1 MSTQNESMNTPAP
14 ATPAAAPLSFTVS
27 APVLRAALSACAPA
41 MSIDPNRHIISSL
54 YFELSAA
61 TPAAQRTGSAP
72 HVLSLV
78 ATDGRR
84 MHVAQIPIDG
94 LSLPAAPARCLA
106 FIMPAASVRAAIKAC
121 FPKKLKAGEA
131 RLTFTPAAGGAPA
144 DQKGLRWLAIKTEA
158 GELTC
163 PETFGNYP
171 MFRQVIPSNVAAR
184 GAAAVH
190 INRKDALNVAEINEA
205 EDARFNEACLN
216 AAVSAAASQSLP
228 FPAEQIRRAA
238 LPSVRK
244 LIKDARKRSPLAYF
258 ESAPAGRLIPLALSF
273 AHVPPSFM
281 FNADASNVSPLG
293 AADIRL
299 THAAGMESCGSDVP
313 RAARVAI
320 NPEYLADVAA
330 ACAAFET
337 VPGSSLNG
345 ALSAADESSPFVIRT
360 CADLDAGERFTFL
373 AVIMPARMR

>member
-1 MSTQNESMNTPAP
+1 MNTP
-14 ATPAAAPLSFTVS
+14 TPAAPLSFTVS
-27 APVLRAALSACAPA
+27 APALRAAFNACAPA
-41 MSIDPNRHIISSL
+41 MSDDVNRHIISSL

-61 TPAAQRTGSAP
+61 PTAAAIRAGSAP

-94 LSLPAAPARCLA
+94 LSLPPSPAPSLA
-106 FIMPAASVRAAIKAC
+106 FIMPAAALPAPIQA
-121 FPKKLKAGEA
+121 FLPKKLKTGEA
-131 RLTFTPAAGGAPA
+131 RLTFSPAAGGAPA
-144 DQKGLRWLAIKTEA
+144 DQKGLRWVAIKTDA

-163 PETFGNYP
+163 PETSGNYP
-171 MFRQVIPSNVAAR
+171 MFRQVIPKNSAP
-184 GAAAVH
+184 AAAVH
-190 INRKDALNVAEINEA
+190 INRKYAENVAEMDKEEN
-205 EDARFNEACLN
+205 ARFTEACLA

-238 LPSVRK
+238 LPAVRK

-258 ESAPAGRLIPLALSF
+258 ESAPGGRLIPLALRFS
-273 AHVPPSFM
+273 HVPPSFM
-281 FNADASNVSPLG
+281 FNSDASHVAPMG

-299 THAAGMESCGSDVP
+299 THAAGMEAFGSDVP
-313 RAARVAI
+313 RAAAVAI

-345 ALSAADESSPFVIRT
+345 ALVAHDDKAPFVIRT

>member
-1 MSTQNESMNTPAP
+1 MSTQNESMSTPAT

-27 APVLRAALSACAPA
+27 APVLRAAFNACAPA
-41 MSIDPNRHIISSL
+41 MSEDVNRYIISSL

-61 TPAAQRTGSAP
+61 PASAPASAP

-94 LSLPAAPARCLA
+94 LSLPAAPARSLA
-106 FIMPAASVRAAIKAC
+106 FIMPAASVRAAIKSC
-121 FPKKLKAGEA
+121 FPKKLKTGEA
-131 RLTFTPAAGGAPA
+131 RLTFYPAAGGAPA
-144 DQKGLRWLAIKTEA
+144 DQKGLRWVAIKTDA

-163 PETFGNYP
+163 PETSGNYP
-171 MFRQVIPSNVAAR
+171 MFRQVIPKGAAPS
-184 GAAAVH
+184 AAVH
-190 INRKDALNVAEINEA
+190 INRKCAENVAGINE
-205 EDARFNEACLN
+205 EENARFTEACLA

-244 LIKDARKRSPLAYF
+244 LIKDTRKRSPLAYF
-258 ESAPAGRLIPLALSF
+258 ESAPAGRLIPLALRFS
-273 AHVPPSFM
+273 HVPPSFM
-281 FNADASNVSPLG
+281 FNSDASHVAPMG

-299 THAAGMESCGSDVP
+299 THAAGMESFGSDVP
-313 RAARVAI
+313 RAAAVAI
-320 NPEYLADVAA
+320 NPEYLADLAE

-345 ALSAADESSPFVIRT
+345 ALIAHDDKSPFVIRT
-360 CADLDAGERFTFL
+360 CADLDAGEKFTFL